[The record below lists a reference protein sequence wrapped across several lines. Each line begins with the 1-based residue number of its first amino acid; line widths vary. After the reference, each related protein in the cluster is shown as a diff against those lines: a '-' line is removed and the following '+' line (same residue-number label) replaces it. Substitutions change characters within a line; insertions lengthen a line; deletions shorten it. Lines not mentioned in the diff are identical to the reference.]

1 MHSLE
6 ADATHGGILSHVA
19 TQVGMNSTRWDMPT
33 LLHVLPEDQRDQ
45 FAYEKGL
52 FPED

>member
-1 MHSLE
+1 
-6 ADATHGGILSHVA
+6 
-19 TQVGMNSTRWDMPT
+19 MPT

-52 FPED
+52 FPEDQLMMVLI